1 MTAAHDGPTPY
12 QQAAAHLV
20 LAGWWPLPLPYR
32 EKTPPPDGFTGH
44 DGRDPTPAEIS
55 AWLAAPDPRRVGNV
69 GVRIPPDVVGIDV
82 DGYDDKPG
90 AATLAQLEAKL
101 GPLPPTVII
110 TSRSD
115 GVSGIRLFRLPDG
128 VDQSTFRTG
137 WPGIELCR
145 YGHRYVVAPPS
156 IHPKTGSAY
165 RCFDP
170 ATGEVL
176 ATLPPKAD
184 LPVLPEAWAAAC
196 AKPQRP
202 ERTTRLAPA
211 GLPVAPGTP
220 DPYAPCKAMS
230 NALAGILEQLRGGS
244 SRHDAATAGAMRL
257 ARLAERGHCGVEY
270 ALDVVARTFIPE
282 IQDRISYAGA
292 VAEWQSIVDTAKA
305 KVDADQW
312 PAGDRGCC
320 GPDSAAA
327 RSQAAADRW
336 LAELEHATPRTTGAE
351 DAGGTSADEPAP
363 VTDLEDRI
371 AEAKR
376 LFVEERLPVIDWHA
390 LWDDDSEEEWIVE
403 PILPA
408 RRLVALYSAPKVGKS
423 LLLLEIA
430 AAIAKGSGWVLD
442 SHLDQA
448 RTVLYVDFE
457 NDPRADVRERLI
469 NMGYGPDDLGR
480 LRYLSFP
487 TLAALDSERGA
498 EELMAAVE
506 HHRAEVVVIDTV
518 SRAVAGEE
526 NENDTWLAFYRH
538 TGLRLKQAGVAM
550 IRLDHAGKDET
561 KGQRGG
567 SAKVGD
573 VDAVWRLSRVT
584 DTVYRLQC
592 EANRMPLAPEQKDL
606 TLNRVEEPT
615 LRHTVAANGWKAR
628 QDADLAAAD
637 AALAG
642 ARVPDDV
649 LTQRRLGDWCKA
661 QGITLTRAQ
670 MRAWLDAEKRRRG
683 MVEAAS

>member
-1 MTAAHDGPTPY
+1 MTATPPEPTPY
-12 QQAAAHLV
+12 AQAAGHLV
-20 LAGWWPLPLPYR
+20 LNGWWPLPLPAR
-32 EKTPPPDGFTGH
+32 SKKSPPEGYTGGSGKAPSPDDLTTWI
-44 DGRDPTPAEIS
+44 RTQ
-55 AWLAAPDPRRVGNV
+55 AAGNV
-69 GVRIPPDVVGIDV
+69 AVRLPPDVVGIDV
-82 DGYDDKPG
+82 DAYGDKPG
-90 AATLAQLEAKL
+90 GATLAQLETEHGA
-101 GPLPPTVII
+101 LPQTVIV
-110 TSRSD
+110 TSRHD
-115 GVSGIRLFRLPDG
+115 GVSGIRLYRLPDG
-128 VDQSTFRTG
+128 VDQATFRTG
-137 WPGIELCR
+137 WPGIEILR
-145 YGHRYVVAPPS
+145 YGHRYVIAPPS
-156 IHPKTGSAY
+156 IHPDTGEAY

-176 ATLPPKAD
+176 PTLPAKAD
-184 LPVLPEAWAAAC
+184 LPVLPDDWAAAC

-202 ERTTRLAPA
+202 ERTASAWTAPEPGA
-211 GLPVAPGTP
+211 G

-230 NALAGILEQLRGGS
+230 AALADVLEQMGAGG
-244 SRHDAATAGAMRL
+244 SRHDVATAGALRL
-257 ARLAERGHCGVEY
+257 ARLDDMGHHGGTY
-270 ALDVVARTFIPE
+270 ALDVLGRTLVNAITDRLPRGQAIREWEGIVDSARA
-282 IQDRISYAGA
+282 R
-292 VAEWQSIVDTAKA
+292 VAETPT
-305 KVDADQW
+305 
-312 PAGDRGCC
+312 PASDKGCC
-320 GPDSAAA
+320 GADSAAA
-327 RSQAAADRW
+327 RQQAATDRW
-336 LAELEHATPRTTGAE
+336 LAQLDDGPVYQVIDGEPVLVHDTP
-351 DAGGTSADEPAP
+351 AG
-363 VTDLEDRI
+363 DLDDRI

-376 LFVEERLPVIDWHA
+376 QFVEERLPVIDWHA

-423 LLLLEIA
+423 LLLLELA
-430 AAIAKGSGWVLD
+430 AGIAKGGCWLLD
-442 SHLDQA
+442 SHVERG

-469 NMGYGPDDLGR
+469 NMGYGPADLQQ

-506 HHRAEVVVIDTV
+506 YHQAEVVVIDTV

-615 LRHTVAANGWKAR
+615 LHHTVAANGWKAR
-628 QDADLAAAD
+628 QDADLAAAE

-642 ARVPDDV
+642 VDIPDEV
-649 LTQRRLGDWCKA
+649 LTRRKLADHLKALGVD
-661 QGITLTRAQ
+661 LPRAKQ
-670 MRAWLDAEKRRRG
+670 RAWMDAERRRRG
-683 MVEAAS
+683 LDGGVPG